1 MVANDYSPYKAKL
14 MLSSFLNAQKSAYII
29 LQVEDEAYSIID
41 INTKASECFGDIK
54 QLNLSDFLKQHLA
67 DKNLVASTLTKFKQQ
82 HETLQLELKTNC
94 DSGQF
99 QLEFQWFS
107 EGQSQFVSIKFL
119 PLQSIAQQPGDVS
132 FKIFELSQKVAHI
145 GSWYLFVEFQQLIC
159 TTNFKRILEVKK
171 DYKPVYGDEY
181 QFIPSKEDRQ
191 KLKQHIKKAINH
203 GKAFEFITQITTQ
216 LNHKK
221 WVKIKAEVELDD
233 NKIVGLI
240 GTLQD
245 ITTEKEQEL
254 QLKKRNHFIS
264 TVLDN
269 LPIGVAI
276 HEIDSGNPTYFNEA
290 FQTIYGHDKAAIS
303 SFDQFFELVYPEA
316 EYREKIKSEVV
327 KDIESGDPSR
337 MAWQNLKVT
346 TAKGDIRYISAKNIP
361 LFEQNIMISTVT
373 NQTQTYLANQEL
385 KHVKDR
391 FFYASKAV
399 SDAIWDFDVIND
411 TRYWSNSYQQI
422 FNVKLESNIVDEA
435 FWRKHVHH
443 QDLERVM
450 SSFFEAV
457 SNSKK
462 ERWSCHYRFKNGEN
476 TYADVFDNAVI
487 IRDKKGKA
495 IRVIG
500 ALKDIS
506 KEKARTDHLNLLESV
521 IENTTDAILV
531 SEAEPSDQSGPVI
544 VYANQSF
551 KHLTGYDVD
560 EIIGRT
566 PKLLHGQKT
575 SAETVKLMYGKMLN
589 YESFDVDILNYN
601 KKGEEFWA
609 NLSVSP
615 IANSEGKY
623 THWVSVEKDI
633 TEKKSKEIQ
642 QELIKE
648 TNELFK
654 SSTNL
659 GQALNETFKVT
670 QAFTDFDYGE
680 LWVYDHQEK
689 KLKQQC
695 FIEDKKHY
703 NSEFSVKLANEDFS
717 KLFISQYWHTNS
729 IKAIKDISNKQV
741 FADVK
746 RESQITVFYVPIT
759 QNSEKT
765 AVLILSY
772 NNFTKRKDFLI
783 NLLEE
788 YKIYLASEIKHKQAE
803 DELNQI
809 VDYAPDFICIA
820 RKDGYLKRVNPSASK
835 ILGYTNAFLINNPII
850 NFFHPDDYQELIE
863 KLKNATY
870 NRPIYLESRVL
881 SKSNTYVYIAWSISR
896 SKTTGL
902 FYGVGKDITDKIKTE
917 LELKNTKNKFELIS
931 KSTNDVIWE
940 VNLVED
946 AIDWS
951 EGFGRLFGYKAEDY
965 PKNINQWLKLIHK
978 DDLERV
984 EKHFDH
990 CIKNP
995 KLNYWSD
1002 NYRLKDNNNSFRYIY
1017 DQGYIIRDQNGKA
1030 LKIVGALQDITNQ
1043 KNYEAQLEKLNLTLK
1058 NRNEDLNRSN
1068 KELEQF
1074 AYVASHDLQE
1084 PLRMISGFLSQL
1096 DKNYEHLLDEKAK
1109 QYIYFA
1115 VDGAQRMRKIILD
1128 LLEFSKVDNAKN
1140 KSEEINVATIIEEAK
1155 LLLKTSIE
1163 TTNTIITYHDLPTLV
1178 NSKYQLRQLFLI
1190 LIDNAIKYVAKNQTP
1205 NIKITS
1211 EIHKNQVIFSV
1222 KDNAIIIN
1230 NKQYKNIFSI
1240 FTRLKQ
1246 LPEVKGTGI
1255 GLATAKKIVIR
1266 LGGKIWVESH
1276 ANGNLFKFS
1285 IPLNNGE

>member
-1 MVANDYSPYKAKL
+1 
-14 MLSSFLNAQKSAYII
+14 MLSSFLNAQKSAYIV

-99 QLEFQWFS
+99 QLEFQWFY

-119 PLQSIAQQPGDVS
+119 PLQHIAQQPGNVS
-132 FKIFELSQKVAHI
+132 FKIFELSQKVANI
-145 GSWYLFVEFQQLIC
+145 GSWYLFVEFKQLIC

-171 DYKPVYGDEY
+171 DYKPVYGDKY
-181 QFIPSKEDRQ
+181 KFIPSQKDRQ

-221 WVKIKAEVELDD
+221 WVKIKAEVELEN

-245 ITTEKEQEL
+245 ITAEKEQEL

-276 HEIDSGNPTYFNEA
+276 NEIDSGKPTYFNEA
-290 FQTIYGHDKAAIS
+290 FQNIYGHDKAAIT
-303 SFDQFFELVYPEA
+303 SFDEFFELVYPEA
-316 EYREKIKSEVV
+316 EYREKIKSEVI
-327 KDIESGDPSR
+327 KDIKSGDPSR

-346 TAKGDIRYISAKNIP
+346 TAKGETRYISAKNIP

-373 NQTQTYLANQEL
+373 NETQTYLANQEL

-391 FFYASKAV
+391 FLYASKAV

-411 TRYWSNSYQQI
+411 TRYWGNSYQQI
-422 FNVKLESNIVDEA
+422 FNVKLKSNIVDEA
-435 FWRKHVHH
+435 FWRKHIHN

-450 SSFFEAV
+450 SSFFEAL
-457 SNSKK
+457 NNPKK

-487 IRDKKGKA
+487 IRDKNAKA

-531 SEAEPSDQSGPVI
+531 SEAKPLDQSGPVI
-544 VYANQSF
+544 IYANKSF
-551 KHLTGYDVD
+551 KQLTGYDIN

-575 SAETVKLMYGKMLN
+575 SAETIKLMYDKMLN
-589 YESFDVDILNYN
+589 YESFEVDVLNYN
-601 KKGEEFWA
+601 KKGQEYWV

-615 IANSEGKY
+615 IANSEGKF

-654 SSTNL
+654 TSSHL
-659 GQALNETFKVT
+659 AEALNHTFKLT
-670 QAFTDFDYGE
+670 QKFTDFNYGE
-680 LWVYDHQEK
+680 LWVYNQQEK

-695 FIEDKKHY
+695 YIEDNKHY
-703 NSEFSVKLANEDFS
+703 NSEFSVKLTNEDFS

-729 IKAIKDISNKQV
+729 IKTIKGISSTQV
-741 FADVK
+741 FTITK
-746 RESQITVFYVPIT
+746 NECLITVFYIPII
-759 QNSEKT
+759 QNSEKIGL
-765 AVLILSY
+765 LILGY
-772 NNFTKRKDFLI
+772 NKFTKREDFLTE
-783 NLLEE
+783 LLED
-788 YKIYLASEIKHKQAE
+788 YRVYLGSEIKHKQAE

-809 VDYAPDFICIA
+809 VNYAPDFICIA

-835 ILGYTNAFLINNPII
+835 ILGYTNAFLMSNPIVK
-850 NFFHPDDYQELIE
+850 FFHPEDYQELIE
-863 KLKNATY
+863 KLKNTTY
-870 NRPIYLESRVL
+870 NTPIYLESRVL
-881 SKSNTYVYIAWSISR
+881 SKSNSYIHIAWTISR
-896 SKTTGL
+896 SKTTDL
-902 FYGVGKDITDKIKTE
+902 FYCVGKDITDKIKTE

-951 EGFGRLFGYKAEDY
+951 EGFGRHFGYKAEDY
-965 PKNINQWLKLIHK
+965 PKTINQWIKLIHK

-995 KLNYWSD
+995 KLNYWTD
-1002 NYRLKDNNNSFRYIY
+1002 NYQLKDNNNSFRSIY
-1017 DQGYIIRDQNGKA
+1017 DQGYIMRDQNGKA
-1030 LKIVGALQDITNQ
+1030 LKVVGALQDITNQ

-1096 DKNYEHLLDEKAK
+1096 DKNYDHLLDEKAK

-1128 LLEFSKVDNAKN
+1128 LLEFSKVDSLKN
-1140 KSEEINVATIIEEAK
+1140 KLEEVKVATIIEEAK
-1155 LLLKTSIE
+1155 MLLKASIE
-1163 TTNTIITYHDLPTLV
+1163 SSKASIKYHNLPTLV
-1178 NSKYQLRQLFLI
+1178 SSKYQLRQIFVI
-1190 LIDNAIKYVAKNQTP
+1190 LIDNAIKYVPKNQSP
-1205 NIKITS
+1205 NI
-1211 EIHKNQVIFSV
+1211 EISSKVRKHQIIFSV

-1230 NKQYKNIFSI
+1230 NEQYKNVFAI

-1246 LPEVKGTGI
+1246 APEVKGTGI
-1255 GLATAKKIVIR
+1255 GLATAKKIVTR
-1266 LGGKIWVESH
+1266 LGGRIWVESH

-1285 IPLNNGE
+1285 IPLNNSE